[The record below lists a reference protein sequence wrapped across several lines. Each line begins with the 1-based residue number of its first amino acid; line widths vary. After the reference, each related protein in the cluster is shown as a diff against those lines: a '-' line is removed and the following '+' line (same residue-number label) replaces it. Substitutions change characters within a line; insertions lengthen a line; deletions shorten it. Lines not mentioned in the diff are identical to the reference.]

1 MAKTKS
7 DAAYKALI
15 AGSGTHRIDGIV
27 RSVTEAG
34 VTIDVKES
42 GRIVRRATL
51 IQMKDIV
58 AHTGEGP
65 GFVVANGSY
74 DLEPIAGTVV
84 SEDADGITIKDAD
97 GVEVTFPSNGANGAR
112 FVSIASDDR
121 ALNKGSVETRINR
134 LAEREEGGS
143 KPAKKSAGKKAARE
157 EAKPAKSK
165 KSGLRRKAK

>member
-7 DAAYKALI
+7 DASYKALI
-15 AGSGTHRIDGIV
+15 TGTGIHRHDGIV

-34 VTIDVKES
+34 VTIDVKEA

-51 IQMKDIV
+51 FQMKDIV

-65 GFVVANGSY
+65 GFVIANGSY
-74 DLEPIAGTVV
+74 ALEPIAGSVV

-97 GVEVTFPSNGANGAR
+97 GVEITFPGNGAGGAQL
-112 FVSIASDDR
+112 VSVAADDR
-121 ALNKGSVETRINR
+121 SLNKGSVETRINR
-134 LAEREEGGS
+134 LAEREEGGGG
-143 KPAKKSAGKKAARE
+143 KAKKSSKKASKE